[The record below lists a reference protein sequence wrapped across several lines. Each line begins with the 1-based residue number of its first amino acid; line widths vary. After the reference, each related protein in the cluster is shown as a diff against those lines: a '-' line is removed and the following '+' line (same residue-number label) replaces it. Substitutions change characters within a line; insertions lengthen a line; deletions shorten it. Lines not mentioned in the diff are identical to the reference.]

1 MVFIKEEPSLWSGVG
16 IGVERGLLYDFFFN
30 LNSVF

>member
-16 IGVERGLLYDFFFN
+16 IGVERGLLYDFFF
-30 LNSVF
+30 LI